1 MQQQTDSAID
11 THSVMTPEEL
21 EEFRNPGTPKKNN
34 DEKVRASIAF
44 TAPLGAVY
52 IIKRQ
57 IKAQGATD
65 CTCRISR
72 ADGERRWE

>member
-1 MQQQTDSAID
+1 MKTDSIID

-21 EEFRNPGTPKKNN
+21 EEFRNPGARKQGN

-44 TAPLGAVY
+44 TAPLGAVR
-52 IIKRQ
+52 IIKRH
-57 IKAQGATD
+57 IKAHGATD

-72 ADGERRWE
+72 ADGGQRWE

>member
-11 THSVMTPEEL
+11 THSVMTPDEL
-21 EEFRNPGTPKKNN
+21 EEFRNPGALKQGN
-34 DEKVRASIAF
+34 DEKVRATIAF
-44 TAPLGAVY
+44 TVPLGAVR
-52 IIKRQ
+52 IIKRH

-72 ADGERRWE
+72 ADGEQRWE